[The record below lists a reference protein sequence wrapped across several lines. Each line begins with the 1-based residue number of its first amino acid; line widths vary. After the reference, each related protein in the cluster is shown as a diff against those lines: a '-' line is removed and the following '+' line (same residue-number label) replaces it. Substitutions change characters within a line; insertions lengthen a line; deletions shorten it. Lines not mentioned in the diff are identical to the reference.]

1 MSPSLLAENPVSSFS
16 RSCSRAG
23 RWLSLVLLVALAAC
37 AGQPHEARM
46 SEAQM
51 MQEADSYRARARQ
64 NYTPPGPPEDPWG
77 PYITEAAKRFD
88 VPDLWIRAV
97 MQRESG
103 GHLFHNGQ
111 FVTSQPGAM
120 GLMQLMPPTY
130 DEMRRR
136 YDLGADAYEPHDNII
151 AGTAYLRQMYD
162 IYGSP
167 GFLAAYNSG
176 PGRLD
181 DFIDRSH
188 TLPRETR
195 EYVAYIGPR
204 IAGVSPVNRSQAD
217 LMIEARSQARAQS
230 RGSSYRHG
238 RQVIGA
244 DQPLQVA
251 EAPSAESAAVRAA
264 WSAREKAGQVPMTA
278 VGAHPTIVMDAA
290 NWAVQVGAY
299 GSRPQALQAL
309 QHARAS
315 AALRGAREQVDSVTA
330 GRGRIYRARLL
341 GLSHASAL
349 QACQKLGSHACQVMG
364 PISGS

>member
-1 MSPSLLAENPVSSFS
+1 MSD
-16 RSCSRAG
+16 
-23 RWLSLVLLVALAAC
+23 
-37 AGQPHEARM
+37 
-46 SEAQM
+46 AQM
-51 MQEADSYRARARQ
+51 MQEADAYRARARQ

-77 PYITEAAKRFD
+77 PYITEAAQRFD
-88 VPDLWIRAV
+88 VPELWIRAV

-103 GHLFHNGQ
+103 GQLFHNGQ

-136 YDLGADAYEPHDNII
+136 YDLGPDAYEPHDNII
-151 AGTAYLRQMYD
+151 AGTSYLRQMYD

-181 DFIDRSH
+181 DFLDRSH

-195 EYVAYIGPR
+195 EYVAFIGPR

-217 LMIEARSQARAQS
+217 LMIAARAQARAQS
-230 RGSSYRHG
+230 RAQGGTRHGRGG

-264 WSAREKAGQVPMTA
+264 WGARAKAGQLPMSA

-290 NWAVQVGAY
+290 TWAVQVGAY
-299 GSRPQALQAL
+299 GSRGQALQAL

-315 AALRGAREQVDSVTA
+315 AALHGAREQVDSVTA
-330 GRGRIYRARLL
+330 GRGRVYRARLL

-349 QACQKLGSHACQVMG
+349 QACQRLGSRGCQVMG